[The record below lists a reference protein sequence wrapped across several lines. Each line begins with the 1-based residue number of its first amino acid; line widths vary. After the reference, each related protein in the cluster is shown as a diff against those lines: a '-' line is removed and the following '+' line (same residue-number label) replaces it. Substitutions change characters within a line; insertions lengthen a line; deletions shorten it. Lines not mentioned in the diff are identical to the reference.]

1 LGVALAA
8 LVSQSAL
15 AQTAPTL
22 DVTPRA
28 APAEALAPAP
38 QEAAPTPQGES
49 IAAVVNDELISTY
62 DLRQRLLLVLIQAGV
77 QPTEAQFRQFQREAL
92 QRLIDERLQMQELRR
107 QETERKLVGKLIASE
122 AQVNAAMNRLAQ
134 QSNLTL
140 PQFEAALASAGV
152 NIQTLRE
159 RTRAELSW
167 DRWINGRFGQYIRI
181 GPEQVAATIQQI
193 NESSTRPSYRINE
206 IFIDAARVGGQAEA
220 IAGAQQLVDQIL
232 AGAAFSAVARQFSAA
247 STAATGGDAGW
258 LLEPEVH
265 PQVLPTVQQMT
276 EGQVSAPL
284 PVTDGVYIV
293 QLREKRAGGGA
304 TVVNLK
310 QAAVRLAADAPEA
323 DVAAAQ
329 SKLAALK
336 TQVTGCGD
344 LDAKAAAVEGVIATD
359 LGEAEVGDLDAQF
372 RQAAEQLG
380 PNQISDPIRTQVG
393 LHLVAVCAKR
403 SGSRAA
409 PTPQQVEDRLMDQQ
423 LAMASRRYMRDLR
436 NSATIES
443 R

>member
-1 LGVALAA
+1 MLRSRVLVGVALAA

-38 QEAAPTPQGES
+38 QEAAPAPQGES

-62 DLRQRLLLVLIQAGV
+62 DLRQRLLLVLLQAGV

-140 PQFEAALASAGV
+140 PQFEAALAGAGV

-220 IAGAQQLVDQIL
+220 LAGAQQLVDQIL
-232 AGAAFSAVARQFSAA
+232 AGAAFSAVARGAPAGAA
-247 STAATGGDAGW
+247 DRPADDGGTGVSAATGDGRGLHRPAAREAGRRRGHRS
-258 LLEPEVH
+258 EP
-265 PQVLPTVQQMT
+265 Q
-276 EGQVSAPL
+276 
-284 PVTDGVYIV
+284 
-293 QLREKRAGGGA
+293 AGGGA
-304 TVVNLK
+304 
-310 QAAVRLAADAPEA
+310 AGR
-323 DVAAAQ
+323 
-329 SKLAALK
+329 
-336 TQVTGCGD
+336 
-344 LDAKAAAVEGVIATD
+344 
-359 LGEAEVGDLDAQF
+359 
-372 RQAAEQLG
+372 R
-380 PNQISDPIRTQVG
+380 
-393 LHLVAVCAKR
+393 CA
-403 SGSRAA
+403 
-409 PTPQQVEDRLMDQQ
+409 
-423 LAMASRRYMRDLR
+423 
-436 NSATIES
+436 
-443 R
+443 